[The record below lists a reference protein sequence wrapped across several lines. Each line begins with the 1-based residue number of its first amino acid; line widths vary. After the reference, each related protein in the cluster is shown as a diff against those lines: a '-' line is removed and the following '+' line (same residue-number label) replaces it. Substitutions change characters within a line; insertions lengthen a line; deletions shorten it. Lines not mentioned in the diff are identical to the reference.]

1 LGAFTVT
8 TEAGTE
14 IKADIWFRCYGV
26 VPNSDYL
33 GSALAP
39 ARRSDGFI
47 EVGPTLQVP
56 GQSTVFALG
65 DVSTADSK
73 MAGLAGRQATVVADN
88 ITALAQGRS
97 DLADYT
103 SWGVAI
109 AVPIGPDGGAGQF
122 PGEVDIAGPETIAKL
137 KGREMGVARLRERFG
152 LVPET
157 GGVVV
162 DESATVQLESEAVRN
177 K

>member
-1 LGAFTVT
+1 MSF
-8 TEAGTE
+8 GTE

-33 GSALAP
+33 GSALVP

-47 EVGPTLQVP
+47 EVSPTLQVA

-73 MAGLAGRQATVVADN
+73 MAGLAGRQATIVADN
-88 ITALAQGRS
+88 INALAEGRS
-97 DLADYT
+97 DLTDYK
-103 SWGVAI
+103 SWGAAI
-109 AVPIGPDGGAGQF
+109 AVPIGPNGGAGQF
-122 PGEVDIAGPETIAKL
+122 PGQVDIAGPETIAEL
-137 KGREMGVARLRERFG
+137 KGREMGIARLRERFG
-152 LVPET
+152 LVPDP

-162 DESATVQLESEAVRN
+162 DDRVIPELEIEAVLN